1 MDAQDAYHIS
11 SYFLVNFAI
20 TKKEKAEKQ
29 TNKTEAELYTKK
41 IKCPSCWKWLIEIW
55 ENGTAHIQYE

>member
-41 IKCPSCWKWLIEIW
+41 IKCPSCWKWLI
-55 ENGTAHIQYE
+55 